1 MITLA
6 GNDLS
11 LGLGEWAV
19 SEDQRMDLV
28 CLGMGSCVAFVAH
41 DPVARI
47 GGMAHMVLPDSTAG
61 RASTSAPAKF
71 VDLAIPLV
79 LSRMEEIGAVRG
91 RLRIHLAGGAQMLQ
105 TSLALNIGERNVAAA
120 DKVLAA
126 LRFRLVTR
134 DVGGTHG
141 RTVRLSVATGALD
154 IRLAVSNKGAVQ
166 AAA

>member
-1 MITLA
+1 MTTVA
-6 GNDLS
+6 RNDLS
-11 LGLGEWAV
+11 LGLGEWSV
-19 SEDQRMDLV
+19 SSDLHTDLV

-41 DPVARI
+41 DPMAQV

-61 RASTSAPAKF
+61 RASAAAPAKF

-79 LSRMEEIGAVRG
+79 LARLEAVGAVRG
-91 RLRIHLAGGAQMLQ
+91 RLRIHLVGGAQMLQ

-120 DKVLAA
+120 DKVLGA
-126 LRFRLVTR
+126 LRLRLTTR

-154 IRLAVSNKGAVQ
+154 IRLAVSNKGAAQV
-166 AAA
+166 AA